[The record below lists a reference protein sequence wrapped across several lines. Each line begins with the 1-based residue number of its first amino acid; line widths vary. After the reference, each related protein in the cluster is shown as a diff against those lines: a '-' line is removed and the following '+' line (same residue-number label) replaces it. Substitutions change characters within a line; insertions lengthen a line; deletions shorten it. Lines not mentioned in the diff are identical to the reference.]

1 MQLADKFL
9 HTHFCCEKP
18 HTQFLHHCEHFHVR
32 ICKFA
37 DVNKKGDDK
46 MKTITKND
54 YRANAFD
61 VDFRKQ
67 LLFEVLGRNI
77 LDTADMNSET
87 VGHGMGDL
95 AREGRS
101 WVISRMTIEMSRMP
115 RVYEKYSV
123 ETWFE
128 SLYRMFANRNSAIID
143 ADGGVLGYARTVY
156 SIIDNGTRQP
166 LEIMQHYGD
175 AFEPLLNPDR
185 ICNIEGHSHIRP
197 LKVEEPVLSLNPV
210 YHDLDCNGHFNSVK
224 YSVHLTDLFSRDFY
238 EKHELKRIE
247 LAYVAESYYG
257 DTLNFYLKETEPL
270 QFQAEIRRQG
280 RGDSK
285 ETTTVRALITF
296 E

>member
-1 MQLADKFL
+1 
-9 HTHFCCEKP
+9 
-18 HTQFLHHCEHFHVR
+18 
-32 ICKFA
+32 
-37 DVNKKGDDK
+37 

-101 WVISRMTIEMSRMP
+101 WVISRMTIEMNRMP

-128 SLYRMFANRNSAIID
+128 SIYRMFANRNSVITSGD
-143 ADGGVLGYARTVY
+143 EVLGYARTVY
-156 SIIDNGTRQP
+156 SIIDNTTRQP
-166 LEIMQHYGD
+166 LEIMRHYGD
-175 AFEPLLNPDR
+175 AFEPLLNPDKPCD
-185 ICNIEGHSHIRP
+185 IPGHSHIRP
-197 LKVEEPVLSLNPV
+197 LNAAEPVLSLKPV

-224 YSVHLTDLFSRDFY
+224 YAVHLTDLFSRDFY
-238 EKHELKRIE
+238 GTHELKRIE

-257 DTLNFYLKETEPL
+257 DTLNFYLKEIEPL
-270 QFQAEIRRQG
+270 KYQAEIRRQG
-280 RGDSK
+280 RDDSK